1 MLLESWF
8 MTIRYSSICSNL
20 MIVITMTL
28 ARLSLRLCCLR
39 CKSHFVVQATVITII
54 NYNHNTFIVQATDPW
69 KGLYKKRKTGMNV
82 TWLLGKAHHV
92 NERWIKC
99 SLKIRICWLEQVLR
113 IDFNV
118 CISKSRI
125 DLMNFPHK
133 MMHFLQFEYGYTN
146 SQSFKHEVGTAGNNV
161 IKCFCSLFYALE
173 NKLDCF
179 GLVTI
184 SPQSNL
190 CS

>member
-1 MLLESWF
+1 LASKQLLTFFEACWS
-8 MTIRYSSICSNL
+8 IRIMQS
-20 MIVITMTL
+20 
-28 ARLSLRLCCLR
+28 
-39 CKSHFVVQATVITII
+39 VQFHYFPP
-54 NYNHNTFIVQATDPW
+54 NDKLWNN
-69 KGLYKKRKTGMNV
+69 
-82 TWLLGKAHHV
+82 

-99 SLKIRICWLEQVLR
+99 SVKIRICWLEQVLR

-161 IKCFCSLFYALE
+161 IKCFCSLFYVLE

-179 GLVTI
+179 GLVIIFPTI
-184 SPQSNL
+184 KSLLLRGAILSGGATSPKISCVKIFSGSNTL
-190 CS
+190 AYFAPKCKLRL

>member
-1 MLLESWF
+1 MASKQLFTFFKAYCS
-8 MTIRYSSICSNL
+8 IRIIQS
-20 MIVITMTL
+20 
-28 ARLSLRLCCLR
+28 
-39 CKSHFVVQATVITII
+39 VQFHCFPPSDKLW
-54 NYNHNTFIVQATDPW
+54 NN
-69 KGLYKKRKTGMNV
+69 
-82 TWLLGKAHHV
+82 

-99 SLKIRICWLEQVLR
+99 SVKIRICWLR
-113 IDFNV
+113 IDLNV

-161 IKCFCSLFYALE
+161 IKWFCSLFYALE

-184 SPQSNL
+184 FPTIKSLLLRGAVLSGGATSPKIRCVKIFSGSNTL
-190 CS
+190 AYFAPKCKLRL

>member
-1 MLLESWF
+1 MFTFFEACWS
-8 MTIRYSSICSNL
+8 IRIMQS
-20 MIVITMTL
+20 
-28 ARLSLRLCCLR
+28 
-39 CKSHFVVQATVITII
+39 VQFHYFPP
-54 NYNHNTFIVQATDPW
+54 NDKLWNN
-69 KGLYKKRKTGMNV
+69 
-82 TWLLGKAHHV
+82 

-99 SLKIRICWLEQVLR
+99 SVKIRICWLEQVLR

-133 MMHFLQFEYGYTN
+133 MMHFLQFEYGYSN

-173 NKLDCF
+173 NKLVFWSCNYFHLNQIIADK
-179 GLVTI
+179 GSLPGWRLQKI
-184 SPQSNL
+184 RL
-190 CS
+190 E